1 MAAHCYCKDCSHNGG
16 GFSQLSLV
24 LDEAAVTVEDPEN
37 LVVTYGVQG
46 TESGLVK
53 RKSFC
58 GRCGCTLFTKTDL
71 YKEKVFVAAS
81 LMEGG

>member
-1 MAAHCYCKDCSHNGG
+1 MTAHCYCKDCSLNSGS
-16 GFSQLSLV
+16 FSQLALA

-37 LVVTYGVQG
+37 LVVTYSVQG
-46 TESGLVK
+46 TDSGLAK

-58 GRCGCTLFTKTDL
+58 GRCGCTLFAKADL

-81 LMEGG
+81 LTEGG